1 MKTILCFSHEQNT
14 FDKRK
19 LLDNPH
25 PDYVKES
32 SKKVTDFIK
41 LEKEASIKKF
51 FMEDINP
58 LLEKYEPGNPKM
70 KPDVLKQIAEIEK
83 DRDKMVQDEMA
94 KNGQIMLNQPGK
106 PPVPLTIPQ
115 IAELLTKQGEQIQV
129 YEKRIA
135 ELENINRNLQKLI
148 LEGTKDAGLKTND
161 LVTGMT
167 DSGLK
172 PTDSG
177 LKPTDSGLKP
187 VFGPSL
193 KQNPVS
199 KSEPLFKL
207 DSSMI

>member
-32 SKKVTDFIK
+32 QKKVTDFIC
-41 LEKEASIKKF
+41 LEKESAIKKF
-51 FMEDINP
+51 FMEEIDP
-58 LLEKYEPGNPKM
+58 LLEKYEPGNPRM

-83 DRDKMVQDEMA
+83 DREKMMQEEMA

-106 PPVPLTIPQ
+106 PPVPMTMPQ
-115 IAELLTKQGEQIQV
+115 IAELLSKQGEMLAKQTEQIHA
-129 YEKRIA
+129 YERRIA

-148 LEGTKDAGLKTND
+148 LDKTTQKDND
-161 LVTGMT
+161 IVYGPELHKPMT
-167 DSGLK
+167 
-172 PTDSG
+172 
-177 LKPTDSGLKP
+177 
-187 VFGPSL
+187 
-193 KQNPVS
+193 S

-207 DSSMI
+207 DATMI